1 MAITTG
7 QVVHCERLTT
17 AQGWSVHRFWA
28 NRRNGPQF
36 DGVSGS
42 FPSAR
47 AGQPTRTDVIV
58 TSVTGSPSRAPP
70 TTPAAATLSSVVRP
84 VASMLPNTV

>member
-17 AQGWSVHRFWA
+17 PQRCSVHRFWA

-36 DGVSGS
+36 GGVSGS
-42 FPSAR
+42 FPPR

-58 TSVTGSPSRAPP
+58 TSVTGLPSLLPP
-70 TTPAAATLSSVVRP
+70 ATPAAAILSSVVRP